1 MSKSSEKTQP
11 IVIKKKKGGH
21 PHHGGAW
28 KIAYA
33 DFVTAMM
40 AFFLLMWLLG
50 STTKGEL
57 MGISEYFQTPLHVAL
72 FGGTGAGD
80 ASSVIQGGGQ
90 DLTRSAGQVKRGDNA
105 EQKKVVNI
113 RAARAELD
121 LPKRADTP
129 PDQASKVGYSQEMEA
144 GLAIEREDAAA
155 LGGLKK
161 RIEEMIDS
169 MPTLAAFKKQLF
181 LELTDEGLK
190 IQIIDDQN
198 RPMFDISSATLKS
211 YAADI
216 LDDLAVALNEVP
228 NKLTITGH
236 TDATPY
242 KNDKKGSPTTNWELS
257 SDRAN
262 AARREM
268 SRAGLAEDKVVRVVG
283 SGSSS
288 LFKPE
293 SPTDPINRRIS
304 IVVLKRSL
312 DPSTSGLGAKKTSPD
327 PAPTGSA
334 SSSEKASGSDKSP
347 PPPSPP
353 PPNPPDTEP
362 PIKGKP

>member
-1 MSKSSEKTQP
+1 MSKGSDKTQP
-11 IVIKKKKGGH
+11 IVIKKKKSGH

-57 MGISEYFQTPLHVAL
+57 MGIAEYFQTPLQVAL

-90 DLTRSAGQVKRGDNA
+90 DLTRSAGQVKRGDTKD
-105 EQKKVVNI
+105 QKKVVNI

-121 LPKRADTP
+121 LPARADSP
-129 PDQASKVGYSQEMEA
+129 PEQSNKLGYSQPTEA
-144 GLAIEREDAAA
+144 GLAAEKADAAA
-155 LGGLKK
+155 LRGLKK
-161 RIEEMIDS
+161 HIEEMIDS
-169 MPTLAAFKKQLF
+169 MPNLAAFKKQLL

-198 RPMFDISSATLKS
+198 RPMFDLSSASLKS

-228 NKLTITGH
+228 NKMTITGH

-242 KNDKKGSPTTNWELS
+242 KNDKKGSGMTNWELS
-257 SDRAN
+257 ADRAN
-262 AARREM
+262 SARREM
-268 SRAGLAEDKVVRVVG
+268 SRAGMRDDKVVRVVG

-293 SPTDPINRRIS
+293 SPVDPINRRIS

-312 DPSTSGLGAKKTSPD
+312 EPSTAAALLPVPALG
-327 PAPTGSA
+327 PTNPELPVSSA
-334 SSSEKASGSDKSP
+334 
-347 PPPSPP
+347 
-353 PPNPPDTEP
+353 EP
-362 PIKGKP
+362 RANLQGKP